1 MLYNKTNQPQLR
13 LIMPQSQ
20 ATMVLII
27 KVELSS
33 TKRVQQSTI
42 GNKMDDCV
50 RTKLAENE
58 NTVRD
63 KKSEEMNFIQGFW
76 YSAMLRF
83 RIIDLKSQLFA

>member
-1 MLYNKTNQPQLR
+1 
-13 LIMPQSQ
+13 MPQSQ

-63 KKSEEMNFIQGFW
+63 KKSEEMNFIG
-76 YSAMLRF
+76 R
-83 RIIDLKSQLFA
+83 KT

>member
-42 GNKMDDCV
+42 GNKMYGWLCQNY
-50 RTKLAENE
+50 LAENE

-63 KKSEEMNFIQGFW
+63 KKLEEMNFIQRKTWQFNGEMTKWKMF
-76 YSAMLRF
+76 
-83 RIIDLKSQLFA
+83 